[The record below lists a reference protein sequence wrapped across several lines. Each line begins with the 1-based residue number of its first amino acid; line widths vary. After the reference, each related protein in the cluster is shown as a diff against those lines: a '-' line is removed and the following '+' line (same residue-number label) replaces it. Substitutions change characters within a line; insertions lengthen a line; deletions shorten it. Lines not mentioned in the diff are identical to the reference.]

1 MNHDTPHPQTD
12 PRITAYALG
21 ELPETEKKEIE
32 DLLLQHPE
40 FQAEL
45 DEIRQLGTLLTEA
58 LEHEPILETGK
69 MPLPLRK
76 KRRILPLLTVAAS
89 FLLLLAGGIFF
100 LTHPFGGE
108 EPGSVYLSQ
117 LPHSPCI
124 SETSDPQNEETTAFD
139 AVAFDQKE
147 NGVSEDVLE
156 IMENAMPVPAEG
168 ENPDVE
174 MAEEFL
180 REETVATPPAAP
192 MPNVHTA
199 EKQKN
204 AVALK
209 AGGQTSSNVLAKE
222 RRSMESFSRRMNPPN
237 IVIPPPILPEKPAPV
252 ENHNSYT
259 AREENG
265 FQNPAEVPFST
276 FGIDVDTASY
286 TVARQY
292 LTEQKVLPPP
302 EAIRVEEFLQYFDYD
317 FPQPQPEEKCPIATT
332 VEIHPHPWQ
341 DGLLMAQVSLQGRK
355 IPQEKRPPMNLVF
368 LLDVSGSMSDW
379 NKLPL
384 VKDGMMKLLEQLTEN
399 DRVAI
404 VTYADDAKMHLPS
417 TSGSERQTLEKAI
430 LQLHAS
436 GSTAG
441 SRGLELAYETARK
454 NFNKEAVNRIIF
466 CSDGD
471 FNVGRTDNDELEK
484 QIAREAKSGIFLT
497 VLGFGMGNYHDDR
510 LKILASHGN
519 GNYGYVDSR
528 SEAQRLLCDEFC
540 GTLLTIAKDV
550 KLQIEFNPQH
560 VAAYRLIG
568 FEHRKLEDRD
578 FHNDRK
584 DSGDM
589 GAGHS
594 VTALYELVPHG
605 VAVPDGGNVDT
616 PRYAAVEKEQGKEP
630 SPEVQPTTTRETS
643 PEWMFVKL
651 RYKLPEEKESSLVEI
666 PFPYHPESKTEPGRN
681 FRLATSVALFAL
693 LLRQSEYTANAHWD
707 TVQKLLAEVS
717 PKNTKE
723 QELEKLV
730 KLAQEFD

>member
-21 ELPETEKKEIE
+21 ELPASEKKEIE
-32 DLLLQHPE
+32 NLLLQHPE
-40 FQAEL
+40 LQAEL

-58 LEHEPILETGK
+58 LEHEPILETEK
-69 MPLPLRK
+69 IPLPLRK
-76 KRRILPLLTVAAS
+76 KRRILPLFAVAAS

-100 LTHPFGGE
+100 LTHPQERRISQTPVFSDPPAVANLANRKE
-108 EPGSVYLSQ
+108 EDMTVFEASDLAAESILTPEELFAENNFVSETDDNRSEHDMAAFMAASESELP
-117 LPHSPCI
+117 LPHESL
-124 SETSDPQNEETTAFD
+124 QEEMVPTEALP
-139 AVAFDQKE
+139 APRQAPLSAKSSR
-147 NGVSEDVLE
+147 NGLRFRESAPSVE
-156 IMENAMPVPAEG
+156 I
-168 ENPDVE
+168 
-174 MAEEFL
+174 FH
-180 REETVATPPAAP
+180 RT
-192 MPNVHTA
+192 
-199 EKQKN
+199 
-204 AVALK
+204 
-209 AGGQTSSNVLAKE
+209 
-222 RRSMESFSRRMNPPN
+222 NPPDYKP
-237 IVIPPPILPEKPAPV
+237 IEPVLPPRPVPV
-252 ENHNSYT
+252 ENRNSYT
-259 AREENG
+259 ALGENG

-292 LTEQKVLPPP
+292 LTEQKKLPPP

-355 IPQEKRPPMNLVF
+355 IPREKRPPMNLVF

-384 VKDGMMKLLEQLTEN
+384 VKDGMMKLLDQLTEN

-404 VTYADDAKMHLPS
+404 VTYANDAKIHLPS

-471 FNVGRTDNDELEK
+471 FNIGRTDNDELEK

-519 GNYGYVDSR
+519 GNYGYIDSR

-605 VAVPDGGNVDT
+605 VAVPDVGKVDT
-616 PRYAAVEKEQGKEP
+616 PRYAAVEKEEEKEP
-630 SPEVQPTTTRETS
+630 SLEAQPATTQETS

-666 PFPYHPESKTEPGRN
+666 PIPYHPESKTEPGRN
-681 FRLATSVALFAL
+681 FRLASSVALFGL
-693 LLRQSEYTANAHWD
+693 LLRQSEYTADANWD
-707 TVQKLLAEVS
+707 TVRKLLAEVS
-717 PKNTKE
+717 PASPKE

-730 KLAQEFD
+730 KLAQELD

>member
-21 ELPETEKKEIE
+21 ELPETEKMEIE

-100 LTHPFGGE
+100 LTHPQERKIPQTLALSDHPAVANRKE
-108 EPGSVYLSQ
+108 EDVTV
-117 LPHSPCI
+117 C
-124 SETSDPQNEETTAFD
+124 ETSDLAAESILAPEELFA
-139 AVAFDQKE
+139 E
-147 NGVSEDVLE
+147 NNFVSETDGSPSEHDMPALMAQSESELPLPFESLQEEMVPTEALLAPSQTPLSAKISTKSSRNGLHFQESAPSVGIFHRTNPSDYKPIEPVLPPR
-156 IMENAMPVPAEG
+156 PV
-168 ENPDVE
+168 
-174 MAEEFL
+174 
-180 REETVATPPAAP
+180 
-192 MPNVHTA
+192 
-199 EKQKN
+199 
-204 AVALK
+204 
-209 AGGQTSSNVLAKE
+209 
-222 RRSMESFSRRMNPPN
+222 
-237 IVIPPPILPEKPAPV
+237 PV

-471 FNVGRTDNDELEK
+471 FNIGRTDNDELEK

-605 VAVPDGGNVDT
+605 VTVPDGGNVDT
-616 PRYAAVEKEQGKEP
+616 PRYAAVEKEQEKEP
-630 SPEVQPTTTRETS
+630 SPEVQPATTRETS

-693 LLRQSEYTANAHWD
+693 LLRQSEYTVNAHWD
-707 TVQKLLAEVS
+707 TVQKLLAEVAS
-717 PKNTKE
+717 KNTKE

-730 KLAQEFD
+730 KLAQELD